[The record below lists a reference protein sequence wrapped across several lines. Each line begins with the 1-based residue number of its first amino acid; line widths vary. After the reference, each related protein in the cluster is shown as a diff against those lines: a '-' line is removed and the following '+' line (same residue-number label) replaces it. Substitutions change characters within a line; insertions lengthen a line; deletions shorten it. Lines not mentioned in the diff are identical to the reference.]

1 MPPATPSTLHLFAVI
16 PAEEALKLPSRQ
28 SFSVFASGP
37 AAALFASPRPGDS
50 GGRPGDTAVRDALRH
65 DRIVGLALANCSSV
79 VPFRAGLELVST
91 AELAAFLRLN
101 ARPLGD
107 QLKRFRGRVEMG
119 LKVRLKDPAADPS
132 SLLPCGLDRVRE
144 LAPGPADRWERLG
157 LARQPGAPGKIFNAS
172 YLISRHA
179 VDDFWRAVDGVRR
192 SAPELPLLGSG
203 PWAAYSFCDVPLL
216 RATVPLPT
224 VSESEV

>member
-1 MPPATPSTLHLFAVI
+1 MLLETPKALRIFAVVA
-16 PAEEALKLPSRQ
+16 AEEASKVPSRR
-28 SFSVFASGP
+28 SFSVLTSGP
-37 AAALFASPRPGDS
+37 AAALFGSPRH

-91 AELAAFLRLN
+91 AELEAFLRLN
-101 ARPLGD
+101 ARPLAD

-119 LKVRLKDPAADPS
+119 LKARLRDPAADVS
-132 SLLPCGLDRVRE
+132 ALLPCGLDRVRE
-144 LAPGPADRWERLG
+144 LAPGSADRCERLG
-157 LARQPGAPGKIFNAS
+157 LSRQHGAPGRIFNAS

-179 VDDFWRAVDGVRR
+179 VDDFWRAVEGVRR
-192 SAPELPLLGSG
+192 SSPELPLLGSG

-216 RATVPLPT
+216 HAVVTPAK

>member
-1 MPPATPSTLHLFAVI
+1 MPPVTPRTLCLFAVI
-16 PAEEALKLPSRQ
+16 PAEEALKLPSRR
-28 SFSVFASGP
+28 SFSVFTAGP
-37 AAALFASPRPGDS
+37 AAALFGSPRPG
-50 GGRPGDTAVRDALRH
+50 GRSGDTAVRDALRH
-65 DRIVGLALANCSSV
+65 DRIVGLALAKCSSV

-91 AELAAFLRLN
+91 AELEAFLRLN
-101 ARPLGD
+101 AQPLAD

-132 SLLPCGLDRVRE
+132 SLLPCGLDGVRE
-144 LAPGPADRWERLG
+144 LAPGRADRCERLG
-157 LARQPGAPGKIFNAS
+157 LSRQQGTPGRIFSAS

-179 VDDFWRAVDGVRR
+179 VDDFWRALDGVRR
-192 SAPELPLLGSG
+192 VSPELPLLGSG

-216 RATVPLPT
+216 RAAATLPK